1 MKKFGLRVVLAIVM
15 ALAVSLTS
23 AYAQGER
30 TIKGRIVDGSTGEGL
45 VGATVMVKDAQT
57 GIASGRNGEYVIK
70 VKGATDQT
78 VLVYS
83 YMGMED
89 QEITIGKRTTI
100 DVAMLGGATVMEEIE
115 ITTGYGVVQKRS
127 DLTGSAFQVNSES
140 LVQMPAARIDNMLA
154 GLVPGVSIEESDSGT
169 RIRYNTRIRGDASL
183 SASSEPLWIVDGVPI
198 YTGDNNMNVSGT
210 SATVSPLSF
219 INPDDIESMTVL
231 KDAATTA
238 LYGADGAN
246 GVILVTTKQGRS
258 QKIRL
263 NASLR
268 YGVAKHDSRTRIK
281 YMNAEQWREYAME
294 AWVNSGEKP
303 ENFPYQDNEYN
314 KYSTTDTDWFRVY
327 NGLGQTSQVN
337 LSASGGNKNMNS
349 YVSGSYYRQNSA
361 TIGDMQERISV
372 RSKNDYKLGRN
383 LRANINLS
391 GSYNNNDLFSAN
403 SVSKLEVIPI
413 YEPYELD
420 GVTPRL
426 YNYYYKKNTLTGE
439 YELYKAK
446 FVYSEVPNRTY
457 SDNNQ
462 KTFSGDANVKLEW
475 EPIKGLTFTTQN
487 GASYTSTSESI
498 YESSKTLDG
507 ISSSGLMGYSRRAG
521 VFSLTANSINRVNFN
536 RTFGKHKVGA
546 LAAIE
551 FVHKEYR
558 TLSITGSGFAN
569 DHIKEITYADK
580 STISGYSNTTYTRS
594 LSYLGQFSYSYD
606 QRYYLTLTARRQGYS
621 SFSKY
626 ARFGDFAAV
635 GLSWNMHNEPWFD
648 KSVVTLLKF
657 KGSYGNSGNSRVDT
671 SSAHGSY
678 AYGTGDYY
686 GGQMGATQSKAPNP
700 GLSWENTR
708 TTNVGVMVSLWDR
721 ITLELEGY
729 EKYTDNL
736 LYDGRVSMV
745 ITSGDVTRNVGE
757 IQNLGM
763 EFTLSTVNIKTP
775 DFEWRTDLNGSHNEN
790 TVMKLYKGTH
800 TGFFTFVWMEGAS
813 KDHWWLVRWAGVDPA
828 TGRPMWYDKNGNL
841 TFTFSYDNRVINPE
855 YSKTP
860 ILEGGFI
867 NTFRYKN
874 FSLRIQANYQIGGYA
889 LYQST
894 GVDDGYS
901 AIDSNA
907 SVNALVHWRE
917 PGDLSINPK
926 IVNDNDAHGSM
937 GSTRFLYDR
946 TNVQIKTVA
955 LTYTVPKSL
964 CKRVGVQ
971 GATVS
976 LLADNPYVWTPGY
989 RPDRNSYQNY
999 AFGAAGRL
1007 RTFSGELSLTF

>member
-1 MKKFGLRVVLAIVM
+1 MLVAMFLSLA
-15 ALAVSLTS
+15 S
-23 AYAQGER
+23 ANAQGGDR
-30 TIKGRIVDGSTGEGL
+30 TIKGRIVDGTTGEGL
-45 VGATVMVKDAQT
+45 VGATVMVQDATT
-57 GIASGRNGEYVIK
+57 GSASGRNGEYVIK
-70 VKGATDQT
+70 IKGATDKT

-89 QEITIGKRTTI
+89 QEVVIGKRTEI
-100 DVAMLGGATVMEEIE
+100 NVAMLGGATVMEEIE

-140 LVQMPAARIDNMLA
+140 LVQMPAARIDNVLV
-154 GLVPGVSIEESDSGT
+154 GLVPGVSIEQGT
-169 RIRYNTRIRGDASL
+169 DATRVRYTTRIRGDASL
-183 SASSEPLWIVDGVPI
+183 NASGEPLWIVDGVPI
-198 YTGDNNMNVSGT
+198 YTGENSTAVSGT
-210 SATVSPLSF
+210 QSTVSPLSF

-258 QKIRL
+258 QKTRI

-268 YGVAKHDSRTRIK
+268 YGIAAPDNSTRIK
-281 YMNAEQWREYAME
+281 YMNAEQWRGYAME

-303 ENFPYQDNEYN
+303 ENFPYRDNEYN
-314 KYSTTDTDWFRVY
+314 KYSTTDTDWFGVY
-327 NGLGQTSQVN
+327 NGLGQTTQVN
-337 LSASGGNKNMNS
+337 LSASGGSKTMTN
-349 YVSGSYYRQNSA
+349 YISGSYYRQNST

-372 RSKNDYKLGRN
+372 RSKSDYKIGNNVRLN
-383 LRANINLS
+383 VNLS
-391 GSYNNNDLFSAN
+391 GSFNNNELFSAN
-403 SVSKLEVIPI
+403 SLYTLVALPI
-413 YEPYELD
+413 FEPYELD

-426 YNYYYKKNTLTGE
+426 YNYYYRKNSVTGE
-439 YELYKAK
+439 YELSKVK
-446 FVYSEVPNRTY
+446 FNANEVPSRTY
-457 SDNNQ
+457 DDNNQ
-462 KTFSGDANVKLEW
+462 KTFSGDANVRLEW

-487 GASYTSTSESI
+487 GASYTSTAEAI
-498 YESSKTLDG
+498 YYSRNTLDG
-507 ISSSGLMGYSRRAG
+507 IYDSGLMGRSHRAG

-558 TLSITGSGFAN
+558 TMSVYGGGFAN
-569 DHIKEITYADK
+569 DFIKEINYAEP
-580 STISGYSNTTYTRS
+580 STISGYSNVRYTRS
-594 LSYLGQFSYSYD
+594 LSYLGQASYSYD

-626 ARFGDFAAV
+626 ARFGNFAAV
-635 GLSWNMHNEPWFD
+635 GVSWNMHNEEWWD
-648 KSVVTLLKF
+648 KSVVSQLKL

-686 GGQMGATQSKAPNP
+686 GGQMGATQSNAPNP

-708 TTNVGVMVSLWDR
+708 TTNVGVLVSLWDR
-721 ITLELEGY
+721 ITFEVEGY

-745 ITSGDVTRNVGE
+745 ITSGDVTRNIGE
-757 IQNLGM
+757 IQNLGV
-763 EFTLSTVNIKTP
+763 EFTISTLNIKTP

-790 TVMKLYKGTH
+790 IVKKLYKGIH
-800 TGFFTFVWMEGAS
+800 TGFTTYAWMEGAS
-813 KDHWWLVRWAGVDPA
+813 KNHWWLVRWAGVDPA
-828 TGRPMWYDKNGNL
+828 TGNPMWYDKDGNI
-841 TFTFSYDNRVINPE
+841 TFTFSYDNRVIIPE

-860 ILEGGFI
+860 VLEGGMT

-874 FSLRIQANYQIGGYA
+874 FSLRVQTNYQLGGYD
-889 LYQST
+889 LCT
-894 GVDDGYS
+894 TEMDDGRDAVNY
-901 AIDSNA
+901 NA
-907 SVNALVHWRE
+907 SVNALEHWRK
-917 PGDLSINPK
+917 PGDLSINPRIAYQHTHK
-926 IVNDNDAHGSM
+926 GTMS
-937 GSTRFLYDR
+937 STRNLYSR
-946 TNVQIKTVA
+946 TNVYFKTVA
-955 LTYTVPKSL
+955 LTYTLPKNL

-971 GATVS
+971 GASVT
-976 LLADNPYVWTPGY
+976 LMADNPYIWTPGY
-989 RPDRNSYQNY
+989 RPDMNTYQNY
-999 AFGAAGRL
+999 AFGRAGRS

>member
-1 MKKFGLRVVLAIVM
+1 MKKFGLRVVLAMVM
-15 ALAVSLTS
+15 VLAVSLTS

-30 TIKGRIVDGSTGEGL
+30 TIKGRIVDGSTGEAL

-70 VKGATDQT
+70 IKAATDQT

-140 LVQMPAARIDNMLA
+140 LVQMPAARIDNMLV
-154 GLVPGVSIEESDSGT
+154 GLVPGVSIEQGT
-169 RIRYNTRIRGDASL
+169 DATRVRYSTRIRGDASL
-183 SASSEPLWIVDGVPI
+183 SASGEPLWIVDGVPI
-198 YTGDNNMNVSGT
+198 YTGEKSTSVNGT
-210 SATVSPLSF
+210 QYTVSPLSF

-258 QKIRL
+258 QKTRL

-268 YGVAKHDSRTRIK
+268 YGVSALDDATRIK
-281 YMNAEQWREYAME
+281 YMNAEQWRGYAME
-294 AWVNSGEKP
+294 AWVNSGEKA
-303 ENFPYQDNEYN
+303 ENFPYQDNDYN
-314 KYSTTDTDWFRVY
+314 KYSTTDTDWFDVY
-327 NGLGQTSQVN
+327 NGIGQTAQVN
-337 LSASGGNKNMNS
+337 ISASGGNQKMNN
-349 YVSGSYYRQNSA
+349 YISGSYFKQNST

-372 RSKNDYKLGRN
+372 RSKSDYKLSPTVRLN
-383 LRANINLS
+383 FNLS
-391 GSYNNNDLFSAN
+391 GSYNNNDLFAAN
-403 SVSKLEVIPI
+403 GLYTLSTLPI
-413 YEPYELD
+413 FEPYDLD
-420 GVTPRL
+420 GVSPRL
-426 YNYYYKKNTLTGE
+426 YNYYLKRNSLTGE
-439 YELYKAK
+439 YELSKVK
-446 FVYSEVPNRTY
+446 FNSNEVPNRTY
-457 SDNNQ
+457 NDNNQ

-487 GASYTSTSESI
+487 GASYTSTAEAI
-498 YESSKTLDG
+498 YYSRNTLDG
-507 ISSSGLMGYSRRAG
+507 MSESGLSGYSHRAG

-546 LAAIE
+546 VAGIE
-551 FVHKEYR
+551 LVHKEYR
-558 TLSITGSGFAN
+558 TMSIYAKGFAN
-569 DHIKEITYADK
+569 DFIKEVSYADP
-580 STISGYSNTTYTRS
+580 STIGGYSNMRYTRS
-594 LSYLGQFSYSYD
+594 LSYLGQVSYSYD

-626 ARFGDFAAV
+626 ARFGNFAAV
-635 GLSWNMHNEPWFD
+635 GLSWNMHNEDWFD

-657 KGSYGNSGNSRVDT
+657 KGSIGNSGNSRVDT
-671 SSAHGSY
+671 SSALGAYSY
-678 AYGTGDYY
+678 SEGKYY
-686 GGQMGATQSKAPNP
+686 GGVMGATQSEAPNP

-721 ITLELEGY
+721 VTMELEGY

-745 ITSGDVTRNVGE
+745 ITDGSVTRNIGE
-757 IQNLGM
+757 IQNLGW
-763 EFTLSTVNIKTP
+763 ELTLSSVNVKTP
-775 DFEWRTDLNGSHNEN
+775 DFEWRTDLNASHNDN
-790 TVMKLYKGTH
+790 LIVKLYKGIH
-800 TGFFTFVWMEGAS
+800 TGFTTSVWMEGAS

-828 TGRPMWYDKNGNL
+828 TGKPMWYDKNGNL
-841 TFTFSYDNRVINPE
+841 TFTFSYDNRIINPD
-855 YSKTP
+855 YSKVP
-860 ILEGGFI
+860 DLEGGI
-867 NTFRYKN
+867 TNTFRYKN
-874 FSLRIQANYQIGGYA
+874 FSLRIQANYQLGGYD
-889 LYQST
+889 LCT
-894 GVDDGYS
+894 TEVDDGYDAVS
-901 AIDSNA
+901 YNA
-907 SVNALVHWRE
+907 SVNALEHWRE
-917 PGDLSINPK
+917 PGDLSINPVISYK
-926 IVNDNDAHGSM
+926 HNNRGQAS
-937 GSTRFLYDR
+937 STRNLYNR

-955 LTYTVPKSL
+955 LTYTVPKTL

-971 GATVS
+971 GASIT
-976 LLADNPYVWTPGY
+976 LLADNPYIWTPGY
-989 RPDRNSYQNY
+989 SPYKNSYQNY
-999 AFGAAGRL
+999 AFGRAGRS